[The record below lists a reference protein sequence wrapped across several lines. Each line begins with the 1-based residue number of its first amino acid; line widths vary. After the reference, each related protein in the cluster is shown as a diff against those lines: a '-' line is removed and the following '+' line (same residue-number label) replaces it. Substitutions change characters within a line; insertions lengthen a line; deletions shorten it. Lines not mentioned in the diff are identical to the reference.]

1 LTGGFCPPTVA
12 RNRWSESEGRDDEL
26 AGGESPQ
33 GSVCLTL
40 LPFIDVGD
48 SQGSVDWDRVREQG
62 KGVIAACKATEGEDF
77 RVKTFSEARVKAV
90 HKAGLPLMP
99 YHYLRPR
106 TDRHGSKEAEFA
118 IAVMEDAGWKP
129 RGKRF
134 RRGKDAPMVLDIESK
149 LNEAMLAKMTGRQ
162 LLHYAEEF
170 TGTVAEKTGRDAITY
185 LSPGFMPELGNQA
198 PAHGRDVWVAAF
210 SFRPGKPPTPRGFS
224 RDRVRAH
231 QFSDHGTFP
240 GVAVAVD
247 LDVWLGDA
255 KSLRSWLE
263 GRPHPG
269 GGGAM
274 QPEPSLST
282 RDAQKLLK
290 EIGWPIKLTG
300 RLDRKTVQAIKD
312 FQRGYVGDPPVKPLV
327 QDGDVSGETEKAL
340 RACAANEGRCSRH
353 FKFKEFA
360 SSRSKWIRTHREL
373 VVGLEKLRAHIG
385 RPIVVLSGFRDFDL
399 GASLSQHKFGNAID
413 PRDPLPHFSEV
424 AALKV
429 FSGIGHFATT
439 GLVRHVDVRHVG
451 PNTTGA
457 SKARPTIFVD
467 KF

>member
-1 LTGGFCPPTVA
+1 MAP
-12 RNRWSESEGRDDEL
+12 
-26 AGGESPQ
+26 
-33 GSVCLTL
+33 

-48 SQGSVDWDRVREQG
+48 SQGSVDWERVAERG
-62 KGVIAACKATEGEDF
+62 KAVIAACKATEGEDF
-77 RVKTFSEARVKAV
+77 RAKTFSAERVKAI

-134 RRGKDAPMVLDIESK
+134 KQGKDAPMVLDIESK
-149 LNEAMLAKMTGRQ
+149 LNEKMLAKMSGAQ

-170 TGTVAEKTGRDAITY
+170 AGTVADKTGRDVMTY
-185 LSPGFMPELGNQA
+185 LSPGFMPELGNKA
-198 PAHGRDVWVAAF
+198 PAHGHDVWVAAF
-210 SFRPGKPPTPRGFS
+210 SFARGKPPTPRGFAK
-224 RDRVRAH
+224 DRVRAH

-240 GVAVAVD
+240 GVGVAVD

-255 KSLRSWLE
+255 KSLRAWIE
-263 GRPHPG
+263 GHPSKG
-269 GGGAM
+269 GGGKTS
-274 QPEPSLST
+274 PDPTLST
-282 RDAQKLLK
+282 REVQSLLK
-290 EIGWPIKLTG
+290 QIGWPIKVTG
-300 RLDRKTVQAIKD
+300 KRGPETVQSIKD
-312 FQRGYVGDPPVKPLV
+312 FQRGYLGDPPTKALL
-327 QDGDVSGETEKAL
+327 QDGLVGPKTEKAL
-340 RACAANEGRCSRH
+340 RWSAANEGRCSKH

-360 SSRSKWIRTHREL
+360 SSKSGMIRTHREL
-373 VVGLEKLRAHIG
+373 VIGLEKLRAHVGHPIG
-385 RPIVVLSGFRDFDL
+385 VLSGFRDFDL

-413 PRDPLPHFSEV
+413 PTETLPHFQKV
-424 AALKV
+424 AALQV

-451 PNTTGA
+451 PNTTGGT
-457 SKARPTIFVD
+457 KTRPTIFID